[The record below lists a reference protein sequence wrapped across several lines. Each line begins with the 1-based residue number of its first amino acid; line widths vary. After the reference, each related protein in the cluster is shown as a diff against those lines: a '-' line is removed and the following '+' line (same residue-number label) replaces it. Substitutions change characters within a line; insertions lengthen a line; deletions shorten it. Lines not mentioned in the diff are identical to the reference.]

1 MAMAKKEKREPDG
14 MPVAGAPC
22 SHCTDILIP
31 WRGGVTLCPHCD
43 WTHAGKAGPPPILEG
58 A

>member
-1 MAMAKKEKREPDG
+1 MAKKEKREPDG

-43 WTHAGKAGPPPILEG
+43 WAHEGKVGPPPMLEG